1 MSGQSQSEIEQPHT
15 LSLGEIDP
23 AGSRHMGR
31 RSAVLVAGDLVVVG
45 TASGTVTAIE
55 TESLGTQATLNERWS
70 STAGNAAI
78 VSSTAF
84 ADGITVGERSPSGA
98 VRLHDRDT
106 GEVRW
111 RYATADDVGTPQS
124 ETRFALPFV
133 VAVATD
139 EDRLYVASRRYER
152 SGDNRE
158 FTSVV
163 YSFDADG
170 TIEWQ
175 HRTDGS
181 PISLAARDD
190 RIAVGYNR
198 CPGDHQ
204 QGLIVLD
211 SETGDVEWSWDP
223 GTDGQR
229 RVGDVSLLDDSVV
242 VTSHGDYRGYCLAD
256 GTVCW
261 RADLA
266 LPRTVNGE
274 TLYAY
279 PNHTHA
285 TDSGIVFITG
295 NTYPEAGRETDSL
308 HPNEHTIFGYSTD
321 GEREWSDSIG
331 GFTNAF
337 DADGSFLAVPCAQNF
352 RTRNPATHALR
363 IYDTEDGHQ
372 YSVPTQGV
380 TTAAAISDGV
390 IAAVEEPITYHDE
403 EKQHGQYRM
412 HTGRWE

>member
-1 MSGQSQSEIEQPHT
+1 MDGQSPSETEQPHTT
-15 LSLGEIDP
+15 LSLGEISP

-31 RSAVLVAGDLVVVG
+31 RSAVVVSDDLVVVG

-55 TESLGTQATLNERWS
+55 IESLDTRDTLNERWS
-70 STAGNAAI
+70 STAGTAAI

-84 ADGITVGERSPSGA
+84 ADGIVVGERGPSGA

-111 RYATADDVGTPQS
+111 RYTTADDVGTPQS

-133 VAVATD
+133 VDVATD

-152 SGDNRE
+152 SGDSRE
-158 FTSVV
+158 FTSAV

-175 HRTDGS
+175 HCTDGS

-198 CPGDHQ
+198 CPGEHQ

-211 SETGDVEWSWDP
+211 SETGEIEWSWDA

-229 RVGDVSLLDDSVV
+229 RVGDVSLLDDSVI
-242 VTSHGDYRGYCLAD
+242 VTSHSDYRGYCLAD
-256 GTVCW
+256 GAVCW

-337 DADGSFLAVPCAQNF
+337 DTEGSLLAVPCAQNF

-363 IYDTEDGHQ
+363 IYDIEDGHQ

-380 TTAAAISDGV
+380 TTAAAISDGI
-390 IAAVEEPITYHDE
+390 IAAVEEPITYYDE
-403 EKQHGQYRM
+403 EKQRGQYRM
-412 HTGRWE
+412 HVNT